1 MGLLGKNKK
10 NNSGDQPEEQAGAT
24 AGGGVLSGLTSKAK
38 AAKPGKKKLRDN
50 ERLASV
56 VDESEPGSA
65 LSILED
71 NRKFA
76 LPGNIGFVILGLQT
90 QSREF
95 GGLSTST
102 NKDQDK
108 GMLVNLI
115 STGAVNAIATPDLLD
130 ADILGLVMDEHSYPH
145 ISEFDS
151 LLRSARYVYT
161 VIAVNPNTGSLV
173 SFWVPA
179 KNPESL
185 QTGHLFDEAEKV
197 LKADPESGPSIT
209 DVVDLDVVTAM
220 LSILE
225 TEEYG
230 LDGLDEAMA
239 VNQEVITEFTAE
251 GRVPDGDDFLV
262 ELNAQFPAMLAEHDG
277 AADEAVGDSEVDQT
291 AVMPAVNDGVDETA
305 DEAGQV
311 TETDGDE
318 DEDDEPDFVEGPAA
332 PVSVGRHAA
341 VETDDDE
348 PDFTE
353 EPVMGGGLDE
363 EVDSDDAADESEA
376 DATGRHAADEIN
388 QAAGR
393 GVVNTAE
400 MDEDTLIHLAD
411 LIAERTA
418 NQTAAAAGPAPES
431 PEAAIADMEAPD
443 DRVFTSGDVAAAA
456 VRRYLNDDLGLV
468 IDETSLQSNLRYE
481 VPQLTLPEELPVT
494 DWLKDQL
501 DVLVTGMNN
510 ELLHVWQNDYVDTR
524 REFSEMMDSEYT
536 AIREDLDPE
545 NRNGRFAEQVRL
557 IKQDEVET
565 REELPQYVQDRQ
577 REVTESWAEDK
588 KRWMDRETAEL
599 DARYERKFGPRRAQ
613 DLQRA
618 HDNVVSMQEET
629 IENQWAQ
636 LHRARRSEAAS
647 RAATSESVVLE
658 SMKPLV
664 DVRRNRLEGLREKFS
679 SQLRNYIDE
688 HREEDLHQAN
698 VNREKL
704 ERDTRVQTILE
715 DAKVQVA
722 AADERAETE
731 IARIN
736 AARERDRR
744 SFQEE
749 LDRSAKNAESL
760 SASAEV
766 DIAAARARADEAV
779 ADAEATK
786 ARIQAE
792 AEERIAAIKENSE
805 VTATTARNFIQNTKN
820 NNALLIFFVIL
831 VVIIAVIASSFVTAA
846 VLG

>member
-1 MGLLGKNKK
+1 MGLLGKKK
-10 NNSGDQPEEQAGAT
+10 KKGSGDQLEEQA
-24 AGGGVLSGLTSKAK
+24 GGVLSGLTSKAK
-38 AAKPGKKKLRDN
+38 AAKPGKRKLRDN

-56 VDESEPGSA
+56 IDESEPGSA

-71 NRKFA
+71 NQKFA
-76 LPGNIGFVILGLQT
+76 LPGGIGFVILGLQT

-95 GGLSTST
+95 GGLSAST

-161 VIAVNPNTGSLV
+161 VITVNPHTGSLV

-197 LKADPESGPSIT
+197 LKADPENGPLIT
-209 DVVDLDVVTAM
+209 DVVDVDLVTAM

-225 TEEYG
+225 AEEYG

-239 VNQEVITEFTAE
+239 VNQEVITEFMTD
-251 GRVPDGDDFLV
+251 GRVPNGDDFLA
-262 ELNAQFPAMLAEHDG
+262 ELSTQFPEMLAGYDEAE
-277 AADEAVGDSEVDQT
+277 AADDSEVDQT
-291 AVMPAVNDGVDETA
+291 AVMPAV
-305 DEAGQV
+305 
-311 TETDGDE
+311 DE
-318 DEDDEPDFVEGPAA
+318 DAEATAVDADQDTEADSNEDEGDEPDFVEEPVAPA
-332 PVSVGRHAA
+332 SGGRHAA
-341 VETDDDE
+341 DEADDDDE

-353 EPVMGGGLDE
+353 EPVMGGGPDKD
-363 EVDSDDAADESEA
+363 VDADDAADESET
-376 DATGRHAADEIN
+376 DAMGRHAADEIN

-400 MDEDTLIHLAD
+400 MDEETLIHLAD

-418 NQTAAAAGPAPES
+418 NQTAAIAGPAQES
-431 PEAAIADMEAPD
+431 PEAVIADMEGPD
-443 DRVFTSGDVAAAA
+443 DRVFTSGEVAAAA

-481 VPQLTLPEELPVT
+481 VPQLTLPEKLPVT
-494 DWLKDQL
+494 EWLKDQL

-524 REFSEMMDSEYT
+524 REFSEMMDSEYA

-565 REELPQYVQDRQ
+565 REELPQYVQARQ

-599 DARYERKFGPRRAQ
+599 EARYERKFGPRRAQ

-664 DVRRNRLEGLREKFS
+664 DVRRNRLEALRDKFS
-679 SQLRNYIDE
+679 AQLRDYIDE

-715 DAKVQVA
+715 DAKAQVA

-760 SASAEV
+760 SASAEA
-766 DIAAARARADEAV
+766 DIAAARARADEAI

-786 ARIQAE
+786 ERIQAE

-820 NNALLIFFVIL
+820 NNTLLIFFVVL
-831 VVIIAVIASSFVTAA
+831 VVIIAAIASSFVTAA

>member
-10 NNSGDQPEEQAGAT
+10 NDSGDQPEEQAGAT

-38 AAKPGKKKLRDN
+38 VAKSGKKKLRDN

-197 LKADPESGPSIT
+197 LKADPESGGPSIT

-225 TEEYG
+225 AEEYG

-239 VNQEVITEFTAE
+239 INQEVITEFTAD

-262 ELNAQFPAMLAEHDG
+262 ELNAQFPEMLAEHDE
-277 AADEAVGDSEVDQT
+277 AADDSEVDQT
-291 AVMPAVNDGVDETA
+291 VAMPAVGESVDETA
-305 DEAGQV
+305 DDADQT

-318 DEDDEPDFVEGPAA
+318 DEDDEPDFVEEPVA
-332 PVSVGRHAA
+332 PVSRGRHAA

-647 RAATSESVVLE
+647 RSATSESVVLE

-664 DVRRNRLEGLREKFS
+664 DVRRNRLEELRSKFSTQLRE
-679 SQLRNYIDE
+679 YIDE

-760 SASAEV
+760 SASAEA
-766 DIAAARARADEAV
+766 DIVAARGRADEAV

-786 ARIQAE
+786 VRTQAE